1 MRRAGNLFPGE
12 PFGAEAALTPEG
24 QLVRAGNG
32 FNALNTGLPLL
43 LSSTRSETG
52 AARQALSTPGDIAG
66 SGDAARRGSRSV
78 VLRLD
83 AGGRSRALR
92 APARS
97 AAAATRAVL
106 RRQL

>member
-1 MRRAGNLFPGE
+1 MRRPGNLFPWE

-43 LSSTRSETG
+43 LSSTRPETG
-52 AARQALSTPGDIAG
+52 AARQALSAPGDIAG
-66 SGDAARRGSRSV
+66 RGDAARCGSRSV
-78 VLRLD
+78 FLRLD
-83 AGGRSRALR
+83 VGGRPRAFR

-97 AAAATRAVL
+97 AA
-106 RRQL
+106 